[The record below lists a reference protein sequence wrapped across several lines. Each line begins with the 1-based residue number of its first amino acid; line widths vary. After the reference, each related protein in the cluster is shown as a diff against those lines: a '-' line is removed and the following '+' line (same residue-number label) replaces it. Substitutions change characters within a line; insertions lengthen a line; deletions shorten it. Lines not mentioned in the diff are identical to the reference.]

1 MFSKTIIL
9 LVIFLLSILTI
20 QAQQNN
26 ENLEQLIQEA
36 IKVSPKIK
44 MLNAKLGIVSSRIA
58 QGTNLPD
65 PVLTLG
71 LMNMPTNTFSF
82 TQEPMT
88 GKMIGLTQSIPFPG
102 GLSAATNAKAVD
114 TLIVNQEITDLK
126 NEIRKDVSNLYYD
139 IELTREKIKFT
150 QMGKQLFEQIS
161 EVVKTKYEVS
171 NASFQNLIQTQ
182 VQLTRLNDKLEKL
195 YGEENSNSSM
205 LNTLLQRDENSEI
218 LTNNIDSIN
227 HISLN
232 LNSLVNEASS
242 FRPYLKGIKLAE
254 QKSKFQE
261 AEAEYSYYPNF
272 QLGVQ
277 YSQRDYSKLTGMDF
291 TDFLSVVVGI
301 TLPLNYGGKNSSKVN
316 EAKYQQ
322 MFYQEQYNSSIQTIQ
337 QSLNKI
343 IAKLIELEKRE
354 AIISK
359 TLLPQAEQSL
369 STALSDYHVNKI
381 DFVNVVNAENEIINI
396 KMDLAE
402 IRTNYKKNVSELE
415 FLIGTKLPSSDHG
428 DLK

>member
-102 GLSAATNAKAVD
+102 GLSAAANVKAVD

-232 LNSLVNEASS
+232 LNSLVTEASS

-415 FLIGTKLPSSDHG
+415 FLIGTKLPSNDSG

>member
-1 MFSKTIIL
+1 M
-9 LVIFLLSILTI
+9 IFLLSILTI

-102 GLSAATNAKAVD
+102 GLSAAANVKAVD

-205 LNTLLQRDENSEI
+205 LNTFLQRDENSEI

-277 YSQRDYSKLTGMDF
+277 YSQRDYSKLTGMDY